1 MRASQRS
8 PAGVTVEPPGGR
20 DRRARH
26 QPFMS
31 PAGQAIHDLRKNAI
45 VTRFVS
51 PVSYW
56 TVRSSKHGTPQDR
69 VARVLRAGATCFGR
83 KGFFETTFE
92 DVVRESGLS
101 RGSLYWYFDSKD
113 ALYNA
118 VLEHCAARF
127 RATFDAG
134 IGGIEG
140 DDPIVSRFL
149 KAVVADVIQQ
159 EDVYRVLYLAPR
171 SESAAETLTQLTL
184 SFVDYVRL
192 VVEAAGQRGEIDTRR
207 HSREALADIL
217 HALAEGLIIRRL
229 FDPGFDTARYVTTAA
244 DLLGCGGERSRAAG
258 PPDAAHTGQETHT
271 DDI

>member
-1 MRASQRS
+1 M
-8 PAGVTVEPPGGR
+8 
-20 DRRARH
+20 
-26 QPFMS
+26 
-31 PAGQAIHDLRKNAI
+31 
-45 VTRFVS
+45 
-51 PVSYW
+51 
-56 TVRSSKHGTPQDR
+56 RSSKHGTPQDR
-69 VARVLRAGATCFGR
+69 VARVLRAGAICFGR

-134 IGGIEG
+134 MGGIEG
-140 DDPIVSRFL
+140 DGPIVSRFL
-149 KAVVADVIQQ
+149 TGVVADVIQQ

-184 SFVDYVRL
+184 SFIDYVRL
-192 VVEAAGQRGEIDTRR
+192 VVETAGQRGEIDTRR

-244 DLLGCGGERSRAAG
+244 DLLGGGGERSTAAG
-258 PPDAAHTGQETHT
+258 PPDAAHAEQENHA
-271 DDI
+271 DDV